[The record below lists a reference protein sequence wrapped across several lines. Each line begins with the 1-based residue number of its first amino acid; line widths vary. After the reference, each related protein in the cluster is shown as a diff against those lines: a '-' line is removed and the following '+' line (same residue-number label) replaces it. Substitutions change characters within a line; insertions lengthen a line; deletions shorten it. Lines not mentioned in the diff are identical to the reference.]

1 MRGDLPEFR
10 DSSIP
15 AVWLL
20 KGVVYADDERVWNIL
35 LSNVSWLEGYFARL
49 GLRLIVDESEGMAYL
64 RQLTDEEAPDEYDTL
79 PKLFR
84 TTRLSYG
91 QTLLCVLLRDELRRF
106 EEEDLRNERC
116 VMEETVLFDQWKAF
130 FPSEADEVKQQK
142 EMLAALRKLED
153 LGFVRKFSDEPP
165 CWEIRRILKARLPAA
180 DLESLREQLA
190 TSVQKRALH
199 GVDQLTEGSE

>member
-10 DSSIP
+10 DFSIA

-20 KGVVYADDERVWNIL
+20 KGVVYADDERIWNIL

-49 GLRLIVDESEGMAYL
+49 GLRLVVDESEGMSYL
-64 RQLTDEEAPDEYDTL
+64 RQLTDEEAPEGYEAL

-116 VMEETVLFDQWKAF
+116 VIDETALFDQWKVF
-130 FPSEADEVKQQK
+130 FPSQSDEVKQQK

-153 LGFVRKFSDEPP
+153 LGFVRRFSDEPP
-165 CWEIRRILKARLPAA
+165 SWEIRRILKARLPATE
-180 DLESLREQLA
+180 LELLREQLA
-190 TSVQKRALH
+190 SCAQKRTLD
-199 GVDQLTEGSE
+199 GVDQLPESSE